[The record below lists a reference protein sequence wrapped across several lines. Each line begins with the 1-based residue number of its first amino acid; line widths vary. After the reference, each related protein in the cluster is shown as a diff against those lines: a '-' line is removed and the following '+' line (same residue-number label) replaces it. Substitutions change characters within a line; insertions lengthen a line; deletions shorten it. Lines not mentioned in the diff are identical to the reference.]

1 LNRNFLLI
9 MKLNEKTNFEN
20 DYDSNKFQLINSWL
34 LLKHWE
40 NLYQSNGTVYYS
52 IKLCTYKMSWIWV
65 QRWVRNYENLMR
77 CKNITYLYWVNS
89 LFVIFGQCL
98 SIELPNFKIIDFKM
112 RFYNNYNNNN
122 RKTLIRRKSLISWKN
137 IEH

>member
-1 LNRNFLLI
+1 

-52 IKLCTYKMSWIWV
+52 IKLCTYKIWV
-65 QRWVRNYENLMR
+65 EFEFNVELEIMKIWCAVKILLI
-77 CKNITYLYWVNS
+77 C
-89 LFVIFGQCL
+89 
-98 SIELPNFKIIDFKM
+98 IELTVYSWSLVNVYPL
-112 RFYNNYNNNN
+112 NYQ
-122 RKTLIRRKSLISWKN
+122 TLK
-137 IEH
+137 